1 MVAEMGNLSLDAWQ
15 FSLGLD
21 PFGLLDCRSNACGWL
36 PSGHIFLLSTCGSGR
51 VSWAA
56 VVMRL
61 SLLGESTDAV
71 CILMIHS

>member
-21 PFGLLDCRSNACGWL
+21 PFGLLGCRSNAGGWL

-71 CILMIHS
+71 CILTIHS